1 MNGVLEKIK
10 KEKMIIIYF
19 VSLLILMLV
28 ITGCAGGLDEPSA
41 KNTALPSESSIEE
54 TRTVSPTIPETVPKS
69 TPAPT
74 TQTLDEVVTGAIL
87 EHNKDKFPA
96 NNEAYGEG
104 HIIMDTV
111 QDGEIVTVYALTMYG
126 SYQFQD
132 GNFVKNGGSGGIP
145 AVIQIR
151 DEDNGVWKLENYEE
165 PLDGGLYGDSIR
177 SMFPEELWKRCI
189 AIREEDLK
197 ELKRQEQSYAMAYLK
212 TIEREAEIGDYSDF
226 PHTIPS
232 EVGIS
237 TEVSNKIDEA
247 RKYGKGPLAYAP
259 FWFGTVE
266 QVENGV
272 RYLYEQRYDA
282 EQKEILFSKIVYDS
296 QEVVEQMVFDS
307 YTGEQK

>member
-126 SYQFQD
+126 AYQFQD

-197 ELKRQEQSYAMAYLK
+197 E
-212 TIEREAEIGDYSDF
+212 
-226 PHTIPS
+226 
-232 EVGIS
+232 
-237 TEVSNKIDEA
+237 
-247 RKYGKGPLAYAP
+247 
-259 FWFGTVE
+259 
-266 QVENGV
+266 
-272 RYLYEQRYDA
+272 
-282 EQKEILFSKIVYDS
+282 
-296 QEVVEQMVFDS
+296 
-307 YTGEQK
+307 

>member
-74 TQTLDEVVTGAIL
+74 TQTLDEVVT
-87 EHNKDKFPA
+87 
-96 NNEAYGEG
+96 
-104 HIIMDTV
+104 
-111 QDGEIVTVYALTMYG
+111 VYALTMYG
-126 SYQFQD
+126 AYQFQD

>member
-126 SYQFQD
+126 AYQFQD

-151 DEDNGVWKLENYEE
+151 DEDNGVWKL
-165 PLDGGLYGDSIR
+165 
-177 SMFPEELWKRCI
+177 
-189 AIREEDLK
+189 
-197 ELKRQEQSYAMAYLK
+197 
-212 TIEREAEIGDYSDF
+212 IGQIGRA
-226 PHTIPS
+226 H
-232 EVGIS
+232 V
-237 TEVSNKIDEA
+237 
-247 RKYGKGPLAYAP
+247 
-259 FWFGTVE
+259 
-266 QVENGV
+266 
-272 RYLYEQRYDA
+272 
-282 EQKEILFSKIVYDS
+282 
-296 QEVVEQMVFDS
+296 
-307 YTGEQK
+307 

>member
-126 SYQFQD
+126 AYQFQD

-151 DEDNGVWKLENYEE
+151 DEDNGVWKLENYE
-165 PLDGGLYGDSIR
+165 
-177 SMFPEELWKRCI
+177 
-189 AIREEDLK
+189 
-197 ELKRQEQSYAMAYLK
+197 RQEQSYAMAYLK